1 MKLSVIIVNYNV
13 KYYIAQCIESLQ
25 RALQGIDSE
34 VIVIDNHSQ
43 DGSCEYLKEH
53 FPQLTLIE
61 NIHNLGFARANN
73 IGIRQ
78 SQGEYVLLLNPD
90 TFVAETTLQETLQF
104 MDQHPQAG
112 GLGVKMLN
120 SDGSCAKESRR
131 GIPTPATSFY
141 KMSGLCSHYP
151 QNRRFGKY
159 YMSYLPWD
167 SPQRIEIISG
177 AFCLLRRKALDQ
189 TGLLD
194 EDFFMYGEDIDLSYR
209 LLKAGWEN
217 WYYPATILHYKGE
230 STYKSSF
237 KYIHVFYQAMLIF
250 FKKHYGQL
258 SLLVTLPVKMAIY
271 AKAFT
276 ALVCMMSG
284 RMKKSL
290 GFTDQ
295 NTACPPYYIFIGGKE
310 ATERCRKIAFRHGLE
325 AEFIAATE
333 DDCPDGH
340 SQLSLNLN
348 HGNRMTIVVYDTDSF
363 RFQTIL
369 RCFHMSPDPHVRM
382 GTFVNRHDTIITHYE
397 IIR

>member
-90 TFVAETTLQETLQF
+90 TFVAETTLQETLLF

-151 QNRRFGKY
+151 QNRHFGKY

-189 TGLLD
+189 IGLLD
-194 EDFFMYGEDIDLSYR
+194 EDFFMYGEDIDLSCR
-209 LLKAGWEN
+209 LLDAGWHN
-217 WYYPATILHYKGE
+217 CYLPCKIVHYKGGC
-230 STYKSSF
+230 SDKTTVSYVR
-237 KYIHVFYQAMLIF
+237 VFYKAMIIYYR
-250 FKKHYGQL
+250 KHHAQTNFCIRKL
-258 SLLVTLPVKMAIY
+258 VELAIWIRALLAMIGILPSRLVRTRVK
-271 AKAFT
+271 
-276 ALVCMMSG
+276 
-284 RMKKSL
+284 
-290 GFTDQ
+290 
-295 NTACPPYYIFIGGKE
+295 
-310 ATERCRKIAFRHGLE
+310 
-325 AEFIAATE
+325 
-333 DDCPDGH
+333 
-340 SQLSLNLN
+340 
-348 HGNRMTIVVYDTDSF
+348 
-363 RFQTIL
+363 
-369 RCFHMSPDPHVRM
+369 
-382 GTFVNRHDTIITHYE
+382 TIITPQDLLT
-397 IIR
+397 